1 MLIASKNSNLL
12 QTSIHLLSL
21 CVYDEARRRFSPF
34 DRVKVVMIIPPELG
48 YGEKGA
54 GDGAIPGGATLYF
67 IATLDGLVRLVL
79 HICVIE
85 PFSAILPYFQIMSHE
100 FCVFCMEPLQPTQGS
115 WLVPLEPPKSPK
127 RGPF

>member
-34 DRVKVVMIIPPELG
+34 DREQVVMIIPPELG

-54 GDGAIPGGATLYF
+54 GGGVIPGGATLYF
-67 IATLDGLVRLVL
+67 ITTLDGLVRLAL
-79 HICVIE
+79 YICVVT
-85 PFSAILPYFQIMSHE
+85 SN
-100 FCVFCMEPLQPTQGS
+100 VF
-115 WLVPLEPPKSPK
+115 
-127 RGPF
+127 